1 VELGHKDVGE
11 AAMSMTPGAFAAHL
25 GLMIAAEKAAHHK
38 ALEASALIMEEK
50 AKGFIGN
57 YEAGWPHLAASTI
70 EHKANGDTPLLE
82 SGQLRDSIEHTVSGD
97 HAYVGSNDQKSIW
110 QFQGTSRIP
119 ARDPLAPASMQ
130 SASEVTNK
138 VGEIIYSAI
147 TSV

>member
-1 VELGHKDVGE
+1 
-11 AAMSMTPGAFAAHL
+11 MSMTPGAFAGHL
-25 GLMIAAEKAAHHK
+25 VLMIAAEKAAHHK
-38 ALEASALIMEEK
+38 ALEEAGRIMEEK
-50 AKGFIGN
+50 AKSFIGN

-82 SGQLRDSIEHTVSGD
+82 TGQLRGSIEHTVSGD
-97 HAYVGSNDQKSIW
+97 HAYVGSNDQKAIW

-130 SASEVTNK
+130 AASEVTNK